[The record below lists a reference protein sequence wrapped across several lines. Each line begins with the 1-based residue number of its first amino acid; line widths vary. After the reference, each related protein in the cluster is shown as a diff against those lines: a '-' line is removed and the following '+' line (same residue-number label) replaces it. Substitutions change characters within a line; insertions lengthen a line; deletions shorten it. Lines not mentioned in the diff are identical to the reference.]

1 VAFRVY
7 TRHARVALVD
17 DRERRLAEN
26 EALFRQVNER
36 VKELNRGFS
45 VVLDRGDYLCECGSV
60 ACIERVS
67 LTPEEY
73 ERVRA
78 EPTYFVVAPGHVA
91 DDVESV
97 VYAGD
102 GYEVVRKN
110 EGEAAEVAR
119 ETDPR
124 S

>member
-1 VAFRVY
+1 MDERA
-7 TRHARVALVD
+7 
-17 DRERRLAEN
+17 RRLAEN

-36 VKELNRGFS
+36 VKDLNRGFS

-60 ACIERVS
+60 ECVDRVS

-78 EPTYFVVAPGHVA
+78 EPTLFVVLPGHVA
-91 DDVESV
+91 HEVESV

-102 GYEVVRKN
+102 GYEVVRKA
-110 EGEAAEVAR
+110 EGEPAEVAR

>member
-1 VAFRVY
+1 MSE
-7 TRHARVALVD
+7 
-17 DRERRLAEN
+17 RERRIGEN

-36 VKELNRGFS
+36 IKELNRGFS
-45 VVLDRGDYLCECGSV
+45 AVLERGDE

-73 ERVRA
+73 ERVRS
-78 EPTYFVVAPGHVA
+78 EPTDFVVTPGHVVHDV
-91 DDVESV
+91 DDVIFS
-97 VYAGD
+97 GD
-102 GYEVVRKN
+102 GFEVVRKR

-124 S
+124 DQ

>member
-1 VAFRVY
+1 ME
-7 TRHARVALVD
+7 
-17 DRERRLAEN
+17 DRERRIADN

-36 VKELNRGFS
+36 VKDLNRAFS
-45 VVLDRGDYLCECGSV
+45 VVLERGDYLCECANV

-78 EPTYFVVAPGHVA
+78 EPTHFVIAPGHVRPE
-91 DDVESV
+91 VEDV

-102 GYEVVRKN
+102 GYEIVRKY
-110 EGEAAEVAR
+110 EPEAAERAR